1 MSCECVTCPECDGF
15 GSIWISFSGK
25 YMGKYRCDDLD
36 EMDTCPDC
44 GGDGLSFCCYEC
56 AQAMEDEE
64 EKNYIDNQ
72 KIHQASW

>member
-1 MSCECVTCPECDGF
+1 
-15 GSIWISFSGK
+15 
-25 YMGKYRCDDLD
+25 MGKYKCDDLD